1 MNLHVQ
7 RLPAIGQ
14 TRHQVDLPQRFA
26 SVKRPGVN
34 PTDLLSELSIRTW
47 CRKGDFAH
55 MVFDVERVIVNPVRL
70 VETERNRAQLL
81 AQQRY
86 QRGAFV
92 H

>member
-1 MNLHVQ
+1 
-7 RLPAIGQ
+7 
-14 TRHQVDLPQRFA
+14 
-26 SVKRPGVN
+26 
-34 PTDLLSELSIRTW
+34 
-47 CRKGDFAH
+47 